1 MQGSK
6 GGDCPSREQET
17 SESGGPDPLE
27 SISRK
32 TFLRTLRDF
41 SETTTL
47 HGVNYLGQGSV
58 VRRLLWTL
66 AIFASFGLCARQIID
81 SVTLYLKWPIS
92 TSFTTEIVSELGFPA
107 ITICNFNSLSKK
119 QFEKINSR
127 PNASVEEIKVLRERV
142 SQLVG
147 IFSGHTTNLS
157 MSGFS
162 EKMLTQRGFLSADY
176 IAKTSHQIEDIL
188 SLEWPPTCTFSGRN
202 CGPRNFTP
210 IFTERFGQCYTFNS
224 GKEGH
229 EELKARMVGANNG
242 LRLKLFVDQESY
254 VTNFL
259 DPQAGFKVLIHSQ
272 QEYPFVEELGFAIQ
286 PGTHTFCAIR
296 RKEVCTFKSFSFLM
310 YCLISLPGTLV
321 CLHALYI
328 YMYIL
333 IYFQVVFDSLLC
345 PVAV

>member
-6 GGDCPSREQET
+6 GRDCPSREQET
-17 SESGGPDPLE
+17 SESGGPDPLK
-27 SISRK
+27 SNSRK

-66 AIFASFGLCARQIID
+66 AIFASFGLCALQIFN
-81 SVTLYLKWPIS
+81 SVTLYLKRPIS
-92 TSFTTEIVSELGFPA
+92 TSFTTETVSELDFPA
-107 ITICNFNSLSKK
+107 ITICNFNILSKK
-119 QFEKINSR
+119 QYAKINSG
-127 PNASVEEIKVLRERV
+127 PNASVEEIKAWREYARKWV
-142 SQLVG
+142 AIITG
-147 IFSGHTTNLS
+147 RTTNLS
-157 MSGFS
+157 MSGLP
-162 EKMLTQRGFLSADY
+162 EKFLTQRGILSVDHF
-176 IAKTSHQIEDIL
+176 AKYSHQIEDIL

-296 RKEVCTFKSFSFLM
+296 RKEVCTPF
-310 YCLISLPGTLV
+310 
-321 CLHALYI
+321 
-328 YMYIL
+328 
-333 IYFQVVFDSLLC
+333 
-345 PVAV
+345 